1 MAYFPGGGWC
11 HSWYDGICQ
20 KWNPR
25 TLCISMGVSPGSAV
39 LSVRNDI
46 VGETRYKLSRGSCVH
61 RYHWGKKPFA
71 GPNGWGCLYLKDDDQ
86 IKDTRR
92 RDRSV
97 MAHTFLQEST
107 GWLLLSFYLTTSFK
121 YKFVLIPLDFQAFL
135 FSFFNLK
142 ERLTGGYFCSSQ
154 HMTPT
159 MNLLS
164 LHDTGRTV
172 STSVSL
178 LEQKIHKHSDVWSPF
193 SLSRP

>member
-1 MAYFPGGGWC
+1 MESAKNGIQG
-11 HSWYDGICQ
+11 HSALVWELARDQQFCLWGTTSWGRHVISWAGAAVCTDITGERSRSQVQMDEVVY
-20 KWNPR
+20 
-25 TLCISMGVSPGSAV
+25 TLRMM
-39 LSVRNDI
+39 
-46 VGETRYKLSRGSCVH
+46 TRY
-61 RYHWGKKPFA
+61 
-71 GPNGWGCLYLKDDDQ
+71 
-86 IKDTRR
+86 KDTRR